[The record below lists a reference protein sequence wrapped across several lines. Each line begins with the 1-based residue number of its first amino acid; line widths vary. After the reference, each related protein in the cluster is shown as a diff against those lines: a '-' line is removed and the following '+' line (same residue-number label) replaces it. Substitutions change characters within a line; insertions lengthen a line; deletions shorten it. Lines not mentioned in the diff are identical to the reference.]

1 MAVFCGCYV
10 DYRHYS
16 GADIYY
22 MNQDFTII
30 QQQLLLWFQDEGRAL
45 PWRKKYDPYHVWI
58 SEIMLQQTQM
68 ERGVEYFQRWIDRL
82 PDIVAV
88 ADAEEEEILK
98 LWEGLGY
105 YARARNLHKT
115 ARIIKDNYYGRLPKE
130 HGTLLTLPGIGPYT
144 ASAIASIAFNQDFPV
159 VDANVE
165 RIFARIFDIDA
176 PLKHKDTKKK
186 MDKLAWRLLPSGNSR
201 QFNQALMEFGG
212 LVCTPKNPL
221 CAICPI
227 AQQCQALL
235 RGVVHERPLPR
246 KGKKVIPI
254 EMATGI
260 LFHDDQIFIQKRL
273 ENDIWGGLWEFPG
286 GRLEE
291 GEQADEAMV
300 REFLE
305 ETELQVEV
313 CEKITTVVHHYT
325 RYKVILHC
333 FTCRFRLGF
342 ENPVLHAAQE
352 SRWIQPKDLHV
363 YGFPAGHR
371 KLIEYINKQRA
382 ELFFDSDG

>member
-1 MAVFCGCYV
+1 
-10 DYRHYS
+10 
-16 GADIYY
+16 
-22 MNQDFTII
+22 MNQDVTFI
-30 QQQLLLWFQDEGRAL
+30 QHQLLSWFQDKGRSL
-45 PWRKKYDPYHVWI
+45 PWRKEYDPYHVWI

-68 ERGVEYFQRWIDRL
+68 DRGVEYYQRWIDRL
-82 PDIVAV
+82 PDIAAV

-115 ARIIKDNYYGRLPKE
+115 ARIIKDSFGGRLPKK
-130 HGTLLTLPGIGPYT
+130 HATLLTLPGIGPYT

-159 VDANVE
+159 IDANVE
-165 RIFARIFDIDA
+165 RIFARIFDVDQS
-176 PLKHKDTKKK
+176 LKYRKTKDK
-186 MDKLAWRLLPSGNSR
+186 MAELAWCLLPPGKSR
-201 QFNQALMEFGG
+201 QFNQALMDFGG

-221 CAICPI
+221 CDNCPI
-227 AQQCQALL
+227 AQQCHALL

-246 KGKKVIPI
+246 EGKKIIPI

-260 LFHDDQIFIQKRL
+260 LFHDDRIFIQKRL

-291 GEQADEAMV
+291 DEQTEETVV

-305 ETELQVEV
+305 ETEFQVDV
-313 CEKITTVVHHYT
+313 CEKITTVIHHYT
-325 RYKVILHC
+325 RYRVILHC
-333 FTCRFRLGF
+333 FTCRFRQGF
-342 ENPVLHAAQE
+342 QKPVLHAAQE
-352 SRWIQPKDLHV
+352 SRWILPEDMPV

-371 KLIEYINKQRA
+371 KLIEYIHKQRL
-382 ELFFDSDG
+382 ELFFDSGGQER